1 MTEAKVLALE
11 SLQVEKIHE
20 LIRSPGPCITLLLP
34 PYRPGEQATPLP
46 TLLKSKL
53 QEAMRLLTQAG
64 ITESVIRDLLEPLA
78 QLAADPDSLEG
89 SHWGRAIF
97 RSLNVFHQFAVTEFR
112 KPMLQVGRCF
122 EIRPILTELHSP
134 SEFFLLRLS
143 KKDVE
148 VFRCAGLKAESLE
161 LPKGVPHT
169 LEEALAFKPPDHDL
183 ENRSSAG
190 NSTGAMRGVRFG
202 TGSARET
209 QSTYLADFY
218 KAVDR
223 GVRQLLGAAS
233 EAPLVLAGVDE
244 DTVLY
249 RMINKYPNLLA
260 RSIHGSPGG
269 GMEHDILP
277 QACAIVQSD
286 CAERAVG
293 ALQDSKERLAPARFS
308 TGLSSI
314 LRAAV
319 EGRVARLYIDAAAQM
334 SGAFE
339 GTRKAGLGHW
349 GEEDLL
355 NIAAVETML
364 QGGVAFVLP
373 TGRIPDGASIAAIL
387 RF

>member
-46 TLLKSKL
+46 ALLKSKL

-112 KPMLQVGRCF
+112 KPLLQVGGCF

-148 VFRCAGLKAESLE
+148 VFRCAGLRAESLE

-202 TGSARET
+202 TGSAKET

-223 GVRQLLGAAS
+223 GVRQLLGPAS
-233 EAPLVLAGVDE
+233 VPLVLAGVDE

-269 GMEHDILP
+269 SMEHDILP
-277 QACAIVQSD
+277 QAYAIVQSD
-286 CAERAVG
+286 CAERAVC

-319 EGRVARLYIDAAAQM
+319 EGRVARLYIDAAARM

-364 QGGVAFVLP
+364 QGGLAFVLP